1 MNKEYSQL
9 KKSKV
14 FKKLMYLYM
23 LQVQPKLRYIC
34 YYLTVY
40 RLKQPVTIQLP
51 QGANY
56 TYHNQPPSPQAH
68 ALTHFLIKNIYR

>member
-1 MNKEYSQL
+1 MHAAGAAKVTVHLLLL
-9 KKSKV
+9 K
-14 FKKLMYLYM
+14 
-23 LQVQPKLRYIC
+23 
-34 YYLTVY
+34 VY
-40 RLKQPVTIQLP
+40 RLEQPVTIQLP